1 MLDFWVIWKKG
12 QKGQK
17 REYYLFRRTFAAE
30 LRFELARDIYSINSI
45 RFVLDQERY
54 LGRRRRRRRSVLFL
68 IDIDIDI

>member
-12 QKGQK
+12 KK
-17 REYYLFRRTFAAE
+17 ENIICFAAE
-30 LRFELARDIYSINSI
+30 LPFELARDIYSINSI
-45 RFVLDQERY
+45 RFVLDQERD